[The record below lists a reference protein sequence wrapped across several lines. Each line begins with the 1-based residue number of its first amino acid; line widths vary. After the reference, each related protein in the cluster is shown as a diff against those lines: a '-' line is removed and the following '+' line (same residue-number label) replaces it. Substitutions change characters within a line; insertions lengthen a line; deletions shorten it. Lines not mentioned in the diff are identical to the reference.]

1 MYMFKKFNAD
11 GVISNSSL
19 ELLLQ
24 VVYSNC
30 SARCESNKVN
40 NCELCYCTSIDG
52 LFQQKQVYSTILFL
66 SQLEAN
72 TIFY

>member
-1 MYMFKKFNAD
+1 MYMFKKFSAD

-30 SARCESNKVN
+30 SARCESNNVN
-40 NCELCYCTSIDG
+40 NCELYYYTSIDG
-52 LFQQKQVYSTILFL
+52 LFQQ
-66 SQLEAN
+66 E
-72 TIFY
+72 